1 MKIIRRK
8 HRLYEEGE
16 QNNVQQAAPAIQPN
30 AATPQAAPAALAAGQ
45 QPAQQQP
52 AAPAQNQVQQQQPA
66 QQQNQQQQNQQQ
78 PAQQEQQKADPKQA
92 ELANKVKTFMDSFR
106 EQWDKNDIFWALAY
120 NLPDALS
127 EAVPEFKQD
136 NAAAKPAIDA
146 WGKFKNSPNKES
158 FGTFITELT
167 KFGGGPETEGNS
179 VEAAQNTAAQ
189 NQNQQ
194 QQDAAVAKNQSNE
207 SLSMTFGEKLQKR
220 LMEEK
225 RTDYVRGLME
235 DGWYRLK

>member
-1 MKIIRRK
+1 MVCQVFFHNKIIGF
-8 HRLYEEGE
+8 YF
-16 QNNVQQAAPAIQPN
+16 
-30 AATPQAAPAALAAGQ
+30 
-45 QPAQQQP
+45 
-52 AAPAQNQVQQQQPA
+52 
-66 QQQNQQQQNQQQ
+66 
-78 PAQQEQQKADPKQA
+78 QKII
-92 ELANKVKTFMDSFR
+92 SHS
-106 EQWDKNDIFWALAY
+106 I
-120 NLPDALS
+120 
-127 EAVPEFKQD
+127 
-136 NAAAKPAIDA
+136 
-146 WGKFKNSPNKES
+146 S

>member
-1 MKIIRRK
+1 M
-8 HRLYEEGE
+8 
-16 QNNVQQAAPAIQPN
+16 
-30 AATPQAAPAALAAGQ
+30 
-45 QPAQQQP
+45 
-52 AAPAQNQVQQQQPA
+52 
-66 QQQNQQQQNQQQ
+66 
-78 PAQQEQQKADPKQA
+78 
-92 ELANKVKTFMDSFR
+92 ELLNKVNTFLDSFR
-106 EQWDKNDIFWALAY
+106 EQWNKNDIFWALSY

-158 FGTFITELT
+158 LETFISELS
-167 KFGGGPETEGNS
+167 KFGSGPETEGNS

-194 QQDAAVAKNQSNE
+194 QQDAAIAKNQSNE

>member
-16 QNNVQQAAPAIQPN
+16 QNNVQQTAPAAQPN
-30 AATPQAAPAALAAGQ
+30 AATPQGAPAAPAAGQ

-66 QQQNQQQQNQQQ
+66 QQQNQQQQ
-78 PAQQEQQKADPKQA
+78 PAQQEQQQA
-92 ELANKVKTFMDSFR
+92 ELLKKVNTFLDSFR
-106 EQWDKNDIFWALAY
+106 EQWDKNDIFWALSY

-158 FGTFITELT
+158 FGTFLTELR
-167 KFGGGPETEGNS
+167 KFGSGPETEGNS
-179 VEAAQNTAAQ
+179 FEAAQNTAAQ

>member
-16 QNNVQQAAPAIQPN
+16 QNNVQQAAPAAQPN
-30 AATPQAAPAALAAGQ
+30 AATPQAAPAAPAAGQ

-52 AAPAQNQVQQQQPA
+52 AAPAQNQAQQQQPA
-66 QQQNQQQQNQQQ
+66 QQQNQQQNQQQ

-92 ELANKVKTFMDSFR
+92 ELAKKVETFMDGFR
-106 EQWDKNDIFWALAY
+106 EQWDKNDIFWALSY

-158 FGTFITELT
+158 FGTFLTELR
-167 KFGGGPETEGNS
+167 KFGSGPETEGNS

>member
-1 MKIIRRK
+1 MKIIRHK
-8 HRLYEEGE
+8 HRLNEEGE
-16 QNNVQQAAPAIQPN
+16 QNNVQQAAPAPQPN
-30 AATPQAAPAALAAGQ
+30 AATPQAAPATPAAGQ

-52 AAPAQNQVQQQQPA
+52 AAPAQNQGQQQQPA

-179 VEAAQNTAAQ
+179 VEAAQNTAA
-189 NQNQQ
+189 
-194 QQDAAVAKNQSNE
+194 
-207 SLSMTFGEKLQKR
+207 
-220 LMEEK
+220 
-225 RTDYVRGLME
+225 
-235 DGWYRLK
+235 

>member
-16 QNNVQQAAPAIQPN
+16 QNNVQQAAPAAQPN
-30 AATPQAAPAALAAGQ
+30 AATPQAAQAAPAAGQ

-52 AAPAQNQVQQQQPA
+52 AAPAQNQGQQQQPA
-66 QQQNQQQQNQQQ
+66 QQQDQQQQNQQQ
-78 PAQQEQQKADPKQA
+78 PAQQEQQQA
-92 ELANKVKTFMDSFR
+92 ELLKKVNTFLDSFR

-158 FGTFITELT
+158 FGTFITELR

-179 VEAAQNTAAQ
+179 FEAAQNTAAQ

>member
-1 MKIIRRK
+1 
-8 HRLYEEGE
+8 
-16 QNNVQQAAPAIQPN
+16 
-30 AATPQAAPAALAAGQ
+30 
-45 QPAQQQP
+45 
-52 AAPAQNQVQQQQPA
+52 
-66 QQQNQQQQNQQQ
+66 
-78 PAQQEQQKADPKQA
+78 
-92 ELANKVKTFMDSFR
+92 MDGFR
-106 EQWDKNDIFWALAY
+106 EQWDKNDIFWALSY

-158 FGTFITELT
+158 FGTFITELR
-167 KFGGGPETEGNS
+167 KFGGGPETDGNS